1 MYMVAVW
8 DFTSFRQF
16 DIIFAHCLIIMHLFN
31 RYCQYKACESAKF
44 SFIIKRMLFAKISPR
59 AGDLSSPVVA
69 IFYIAT
75 A

>member
-31 RYCQYKACESAKF
+31 RYCQKKAYESDKS
-44 SFIIKRMLFAKISPR
+44 SFIFKRMLFAEFTPR